1 MGKFAEDLNRLGH
14 QLERGRAQR
23 EVRLAEDLLLAY
35 RQARLELQDRF
46 IELLTQQ
53 GADKFELAHLDGTL
67 RSLDYAM
74 RQLTAQTAALRQ
86 SAIDDSYQQGQQLA
100 LSMLQVD
107 RSFTVA
113 AVSLGIGQINRPMV
127 EALIGNVPQL
137 AGKVSADVLNR
148 IRHEL
153 TISAIKGDSI
163 PQAARRVFGTGLTQE
178 GLKRPFSSV
187 KARATVIARTEIIK
201 ASDAGYQSLVDQ
213 AQAAIEEE
221 IFDAWITAHD
231 DRVDAECK
239 ALEAGTN
246 PAYPSVPGHP
256 GLYRHDSGPRPV
268 ISTHAKCRCRRTPV
282 LLSWLDRGLLD
293 LGQLRG
299 QPS

>member
-1 MGKFAEDLNRLGH
+1 MSKFADDLNRLGR
-14 QLERGRAQR
+14 QLERARAQR
-23 EVRLAEDLLLAY
+23 EVRLAEDLLRAY
-35 RQARLELQDRF
+35 RQARLELQERF
-46 IELLTQQ
+46 IELLMQQ
-53 GADKFELAHLDGTL
+53 GADKFQLAHLDGTL
-67 RSLDYAM
+67 RSLDRAM
-74 RQLTAQTAALRQ
+74 RLLTLETAQLRQ
-86 SAIDDSYQQGQQLA
+86 TAIDDAYRQGQEIGLA
-100 LSMLQVD
+100 MLQVD
-107 RSFTVA
+107 RSITVA
-113 AVSLGIGQINRPMV
+113 SLSLGVGLINRPMV
-127 EALIGNVPQL
+127 EALIGNVPEL
-137 AGKVSADVLNR
+137 AGKVSADVLDR
-148 IRHEL
+148 IRREL

-213 AQAAIEEE
+213 AQAAIGEE

-231 DRVDAECK
+231 DRVDKECRD
-239 ALEAGTN
+239 LEAGAN

-256 GLYRHDSGPRPV
+256 GLYRRDGGPRPV
-268 ISTHAKCRCRRTPV
+268 ISSHPRCRCRRTPV

-299 QPS
+299 QL

>member
-1 MGKFAEDLNRLGH
+1 MAKFADDLNRLGR
-14 QLERGRAQR
+14 QLERARAQR
-23 EVRLAEDLLLAY
+23 EVRLAEDLLRAY

-46 IELLTQQ
+46 IELLAQQ
-53 GADKFELAHLDGTL
+53 GADKFEFAHLDGTL

-74 RQLTAQTAALRQ
+74 RQLTSQTAQLRQ
-86 SAIDDSYQQGQQLA
+86 TAIDDAYRQGREIGLA
-100 LSMLQVD
+100 MLQID
-107 RSFTVA
+107 RSITVA
-113 AVSLGIGQINRPMV
+113 SLSLGIGLINRPMV

-148 IRHEL
+148 VRHEL

-163 PQAARRVFGTGLTQE
+163 PQAARRVFSTGLTQE

-213 AQAAIEEE
+213 AQELIGEE
-221 IFDAWITAHD
+221 IYDAWITAHD
-231 DRVDAECK
+231 DRVDAECR
-239 ALEAGTN
+239 ALEAGAN
-246 PAYPSVPGHP
+246 PAYPSVSGHP
-256 GLYRHDSGPRPV
+256 GLYRRDGGPRPV
-268 ISTHAKCRCRRTPV
+268 ISSHSRCRCRRTPV

-299 QPS
+299 GE